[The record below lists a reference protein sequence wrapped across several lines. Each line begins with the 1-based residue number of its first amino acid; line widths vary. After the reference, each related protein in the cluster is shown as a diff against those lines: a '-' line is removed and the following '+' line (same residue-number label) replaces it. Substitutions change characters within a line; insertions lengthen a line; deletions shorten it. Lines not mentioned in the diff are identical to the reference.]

1 MSFSLLPEIPRDL
14 LLPPLLYYT
23 QHPPPPPLF
32 FLASCHRPFPLAQR
46 ATRDLLLPPLP
57 YYTQHPPSPLL
68 SFLASC
74 RRPFPLAQRTT
85 QSPYQN
91 NVIPQSTETTEHIV
105 QPDCK
110 PVSPSLEVNEQI
122 HNGAEEQLSAD
133 IVARVSEAYHFDG
146 MVDYQHVLAVHADSR
161 RSKKRNLADLEPQL
175 GGLMDVDQEDL
186 MIILPPLF
194 SLKDRPEKLIFLPS
208 NSLRIEMEE
217 SGEGNGVK
225 GQGICNTW

>member
-1 MSFSLLPEIPRDL
+1 MGRIVVNLIFFLEICYCLHSPTTPNTHRRRFCPSSRRATAPSLLLNAPLGPR
-14 LLPPLLYYT
+14 
-23 QHPPPPPLF
+23 
-32 FLASCHRPFPLAQR
+32 
-46 ATRDLLLPPLP
+46 TRHGSADSL
-57 YYTQHPPSPLL
+57 QIN
-68 SFLASC
+68 
-74 RRPFPLAQRTT
+74 
-85 QSPYQN
+85 QN

-122 HNGAEEQLSAD
+122 HNGAEEKLSAD

-146 MVDYQHVLAVHADSR
+146 MVDYQHVLTVHADSR
-161 RSKKRNLADLEPQL
+161 RSKKRILADLESQL

-194 SLKDRPEKLIFLPS
+194 SLKDRPEKLIFFPS